1 MTSGWRSGWQ
11 RYTLSTLCSA
21 RPSEAK
27 LPATAAGS
35 AAPMSQEI
43 PAFKSSI
50 LENEHGYA
58 TLKSSHVRV
67 NGIWMQVVTS
77 IIFNSCMRWVNLN
90 RVASKTCERRMT
102 RSAELSLFGEKVV
115 DPRPT
120 QYKPQDSSLSAK
132 KNATLGSKTENKAK
146 QSYRTFNLIQQS
158 LLTFG
163 GRGYDWTS

>member
-1 MTSGWRSGWQ
+1 MTSGWPSGWQ

-90 RVASKTCERRMT
+90 RVTSKTCERRMT

-132 KNATLGSKTENKAK
+132 KTQPLGAK
-146 QSYRTFNLIQQS
+146 QKTKLNRATEQRST
-158 LLTFG
+158 
-163 GRGYDWTS
+163 